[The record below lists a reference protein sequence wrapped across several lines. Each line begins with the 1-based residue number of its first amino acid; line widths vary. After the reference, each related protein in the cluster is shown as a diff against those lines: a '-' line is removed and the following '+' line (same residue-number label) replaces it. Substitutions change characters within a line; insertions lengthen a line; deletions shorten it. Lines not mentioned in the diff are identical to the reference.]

1 MDSEKSDAD
10 QERAT
15 TFLLAEDALVHGVE
29 LAAAGRLSRDSL
41 EKLLQLALAVE
52 LDIARVSPLNDRGTQ
67 PLWRHV
73 NYTGVE
79 QPAAGVTA
87 LLAQYIESARK
98 KLEMEREKQATKA
111 RAREYLSS

>member
-41 EKLLQLALAVE
+41 EKLLQLALAAE

-67 PLWRHV
+67 PLWRHL
-73 NYTGVE
+73 NYTGAE
-79 QPAAGVTA
+79 QPAAGVAA

-98 KLEMEREKQATKA
+98 KLEMERDVQATKPK
-111 RAREYLSS
+111 RAKS